1 MSDTL
6 PSVEPE
12 HVHERVAAGAA
23 LVDVREPDYF
33 ARFHLPGAIN
43 ISVNAIRR
51 RAPEVLADPEQEI
64 ICYCNGGT
72 RGPRATQAL
81 LDLGYRNAMV
91 LDGGL
96 RRYME
101 MFEGR

>member
-1 MSDTL
+1 MKQ
-6 PSVEPE
+6 VEPA
-12 HVHERVAAGAA
+12 HVHERVEAGAV

-33 ARFHLPGAIN
+33 DRFHLPGAIN
-43 ISVNAIRR
+43 VSVNTINR
-51 RAPEVLADPEQEI
+51 RAPEVFTDNDQEI

-72 RGPRATQAL
+72 RGPRAVQAL
-81 LDLGYRNAMV
+81 LDMGYTNVFV

-101 MFEGR
+101 MFEGQ